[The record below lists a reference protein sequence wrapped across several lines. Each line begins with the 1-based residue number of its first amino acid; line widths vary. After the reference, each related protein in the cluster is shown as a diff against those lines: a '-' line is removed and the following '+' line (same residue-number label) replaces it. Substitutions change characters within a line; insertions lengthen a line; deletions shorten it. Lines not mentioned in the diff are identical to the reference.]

1 MSDKKKRQRVDE
13 IVQYPNGECP
23 LRGRVGL
30 CRRCG
35 GDPAVATGSAAI
47 GTLGC
52 ACGVSMRGGPDKVM
66 ALDVTT
72 EVGETRD

>member
-1 MSDKKKRQRVDE
+1 MSEMKRQRVDE

-35 GDPAVATGSAAI
+35 GDPTVAS
-47 GTLGC
+47 
-52 ACGVSMRGGPDKVM
+52 
-66 ALDVTT
+66 
-72 EVGETRD
+72 